1 MGGQD
6 VKRNGVYKGDEISR
20 KGNGRIILR
29 EIRVRIKTLKEEHEQ
44 CFNSS
49 IICLLEQVCNKPISY
64 INSWPLVFLPCFCP
78 RTELSLFV

>member
-6 VKRNGVYKGDEISR
+6 VKRNGVYKGEEISR

-29 EIRVRIKTLKEEHEQ
+29 EIRVRIRTLREEHEQ

-49 IICLLEQVCNKPISY
+49 IICLIG
-64 INSWPLVFLPCFCP
+64 
-78 RTELSLFV
+78 